1 MGLPSVSAWRLQL
14 VSRPVSL
21 ILILLCIVVVLKEKD
36 GAAECF
42 CLEAPACI
50 QTSIS
55 HSHSV
60 VYCSCPEGERWCCGV
75 FLPGSSG
82 LYPDQYLSFS
92 FCCVL

>member
-1 MGLPSVSAWRLQL
+1 MVLRSVSAWRLQL

-60 VYCSCPEGERWCCGV
+60 VYCSCPEGERWGCGV
-75 FLPGSSG
+75 FLPGGSS